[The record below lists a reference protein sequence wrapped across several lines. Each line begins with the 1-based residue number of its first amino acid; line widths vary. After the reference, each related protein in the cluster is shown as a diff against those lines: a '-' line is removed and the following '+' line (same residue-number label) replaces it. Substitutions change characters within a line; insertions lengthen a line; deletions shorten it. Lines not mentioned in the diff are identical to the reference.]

1 MQDLISVIIPSY
13 NGEKYIK
20 ECIESIQKQNM
31 NTEIIVVDDISTDKT
46 VEIARGMGCKVIV
59 NTEHKGQ
66 DRKSVV

>member
-1 MQDLISVIIPSY
+1 MSDLISIVIPTY

-46 VEIARGMGCKVIV
+46 VDRNQRRIV
-59 NTEHKGQ
+59 LWLCM
-66 DRKSVV
+66 SVVKAG